1 VLAPPHAFFIQAYFP
16 KGQEGKVLA
25 RMQALRYAGMCVSS
39 FLVTFLGND
48 KRQADA
54 LLHATLVLLFCSVTT
69 IIIFAMIRVRAAQ
82 ALVESAVL
90 DVDIFSFESLA
101 SSTLKWASRAVL
113 APRLRAR
120 LSANLS
126 SSSYH

>member
-1 VLAPPHAFFIQAYFP
+1 MLAPPHAFFIQAYFP

-54 LLHATLVLLFCSVTT
+54 LLHTTLVLLFCSVTT
-69 IIIFAMIRVRAAQ
+69 IIIFAMIRVRAAHRRS
-82 ALVESAVL
+82 LKVP
-90 DVDIFSFESLA
+90 FWTWTFLA
-101 SSTLKWASRAVL
+101 SSPLPLQR
-113 APRLRAR
+113 
-120 LSANLS
+120 
-126 SSSYH
+126 

>member
-1 VLAPPHAFFIQAYFP
+1 MAPTYGTYHIQAYLVP

-54 LLHATLVLLFCSVTT
+54 LLHGTLVLLFCSVTT
-69 IIIFAMIRVRAAQ
+69 IIIFAMLRVRAAQ
-82 ALVESAVL
+82 ALIESAVV
-90 DVDIFSFESLA
+90 DVNIFGFESIA
-101 SSTLKWASRAVL
+101 SATFKWASRAVSKAL
-113 APRLRAR
+113 Y
-120 LSANLS
+120 N
-126 SSSYH
+126 